1 MFRGPGGMLD
11 RDYGPDISEKLMNS
25 QTPYSKSSR
34 FEIHAILLLMTLS
47 LLCAGR
53 TSAQPDLTVVLPECG
68 HPHLACTAE
77 ELGRLRQAYRGQ
89 GPEHDVVAGYVTEA
103 ERFITDPINFP
114 PRGGQHNQ
122 WYQCDKCQVA
132 LRTIDATHHECRKCK
147 KVYSGP
153 PYDDVIF
160 AHEHSRNL
168 QRMATAAWAYAIS
181 GDRKFAEYAA
191 RVLLGYAQR
200 YPQYPYH
207 DNSLKTNPA
216 EMSKSGG
223 HLFEQTLNEAASM
236 ATSIGPAYDL
246 IHDCNALSAADH
258 RKIRE
263 GLLLPVLRNIDK
275 YKAGKS
281 NWQTW
286 HNAAMLWGGALVHDP
301 NWVRKAISDERNG
314 FYYQMDASVSKEGM
328 WYENSWGYH
337 FYTLGALIEMAETAR
352 RLHLDLW
359 GHERLKK
366 MFTLPVSYAAADGML
381 PRFGD
386 DVNSSVKRVGRMFE
400 PAYHAYRDPQLL
412 PLLGNRPSFESV
424 LLGRPAQ
431 ASTELP
437 TVQSVVFEDA
447 GHAILRGPGPA
458 GLTAAMTF
466 GPYGGFHGHYDKL
479 SFVLFGFGRELG
491 VDPGRAASQAY
502 RLPIHSSW
510 YKATIS
516 HNTVLVDGQS
526 QKPAAGKLELFDR
539 KDGYTAVSA
548 SCREAYPGV
557 THKRLLCITDTYLL
571 VLDELH
577 SDTDHRFDWLY
588 HNKGARAVCDQA
600 QDGATP
606 PADCL
611 GGEYIQNAR
620 RGTTD
625 EPVRVRFEDG
635 NVTTCLTVAGSP
647 GTTVTT
653 GDGVGASVDDRV
665 PMVMIGRNGR
675 DTRFA
680 AILEPVRAGEQ
691 PQVAGIRLDETPDGP
706 TITVQLVDGRME
718 VIKTPQNGGISVLL
732 SQNRDIVLSGQCG
745 IR

>member
-1 MFRGPGGMLD
+1 MFRGLGGMLEP
-11 RDYGPDISEKLMNS
+11 DYDPDVSEKLMNP
-25 QTPYSKSSR
+25 QTPYNMSLR
-34 FEIHAILLLMTLS
+34 FRIHAICLLVALG
-47 LLCAGR
+47 LLCVGRAG
-53 TSAQPDLTVVLPECG
+53 AQSSLKVVLPECG

-89 GPEHDVVAGYVTEA
+89 GAEHDVVAAYVTDA

-168 QRMATAAWAYAIS
+168 QRMTTAAWAYAIS
-181 GDRKFAEYAA
+181 GDRKFAGYAA
-191 RVLLGYAQR
+191 RVLLGYAER
-200 YPQYPYH
+200 YSQYPYH

-216 EMSKSGG
+216 EMGKSGG

-246 IHDCNALSAADH
+246 IHDCNALSASDH

-275 YKAGKS
+275 HKAGKS

-301 NWVRKAISDERNG
+301 NWVRKAVADERNG

-337 FYTLGALIEMAETAR
+337 FYTLSALIEMAETAR
-352 RLHLDLW
+352 RLNIDLW
-359 GHERLKK
+359 DHERLKK
-366 MFTLPVSYAAADGML
+366 MFTLPVYYAMGDGML

-386 DVNSSVKRVGRMFE
+386 DVNSSVRRVGRMFE
-400 PAYHAYRDPQLL
+400 PAYHVYRDPQLL
-412 PLLGNRPSFESV
+412 PLLSNRPGFESV
-424 LLGRPAQ
+424 LLGRPTQ
-431 ASTELP
+431 ASAELP
-437 TVQSVVFEDA
+437 ALQSMVFEEA

-502 RLPIHSSW
+502 RLPIHSNW

-516 HNTVLVDGQS
+516 HNTVLVDGRS

-539 KDGYTAVSA
+539 KDGYTAVAA
-548 SCREAYPGV
+548 SCLEAYPGV
-557 THKRLLCITDTYLL
+557 THKRLLFITDAYLL
-571 VLDELH
+571 VLDELR
-577 SDTDHRFDWLY
+577 SDADRRFDWLY
-588 HNKGARAVCDQA
+588 HSKGARVVCDQA
-600 QDGATP
+600 QDSAA
-606 PADCL
+606 PAADYA
-611 GGEYIQNAR
+611 GGEYIQNPR
-620 RGTTD
+620 RGTTG
-625 EPVRVRFEDG
+625 EPVRARFEDG
-635 NVTTCLTVAGSP
+635 NVTTYLTMAGSAD
-647 GTTVTT
+647 TMVTT

-665 PMVMIGRNGR
+665 PMVIVGRNGR
-675 DTRFA
+675 DMRFA
-680 AILEPVRAGEQ
+680 AVLEPVRAGVQ
-691 PQVAGIRLDETPDGP
+691 PQVVGVRLEETPDGLAVA
-706 TITVQLVDGRME
+706 VQLDGRTDT
-718 VIKTPQNGGISVLL
+718 VKTRPEGGISATL
-732 SQNRDIVLSGQCG
+732 SQKP
-745 IR
+745 